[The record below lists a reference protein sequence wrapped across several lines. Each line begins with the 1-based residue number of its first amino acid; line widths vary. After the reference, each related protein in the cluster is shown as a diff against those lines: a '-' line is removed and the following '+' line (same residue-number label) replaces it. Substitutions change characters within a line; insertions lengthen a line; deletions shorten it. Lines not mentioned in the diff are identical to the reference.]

1 MSFETEEITIP
12 KRKHEDIILDDDT
25 FEESMKKDEED
36 FLQLLQEA
44 AELMKNIP
52 SPVKGS
58 PPKTTV
64 QVKEVEEEQQTKKE
78 IPSSEASENSTPT
91 SILVIPSWKQELQK
105 KFDSVTTIEDL
116 DHLTKELV
124 KKNRPRKLPK
134 KKLVRVENFYQRHIS
149 GLEWMNNFLN
159 RTKTDAISRPYVER
173 MLEMEKKF
181 KTMIENDEL
190 LGPQLAKDE

>member
-1 MSFETEEITIP
+1 MNFESKEISIP
-12 KRKHEDIILDDDT
+12 KRKHEEIEIDIDGRV
-25 FEESMKKDEED
+25 FVESMKKEEEE

-44 AELMKNIP
+44 SELMKAIP
-52 SPVKGS
+52 SPPHTPIPSQKEE
-58 PPKTTV
+58 K
-64 QVKEVEEEQQTKKE
+64 KEVDSTSSTPDSSTAGTPE
-78 IPSSEASENSTPT
+78 IPTDKAIS
-91 SILVIPSWKQELQK
+91 IPSWKQELQK
-105 KFDSVTTIEDL
+105 KFDSVATIEDL
-116 DHLTKELV
+116 DHLTKEIV

-159 RTKTDAISRPYVER
+159 RTKADAISRPYVER
-173 MLEMEKKF
+173 MLEMEKQF